1 MNSII
6 IHRDSSC
13 AIDNNSLLHFAMS
26 NEPIANLVLNGLCG
40 CLPQRKI
47 PRFGWSHKSR
57 VVCYIP
63 EEYKTE
69 HSAVRQ
75 KLMFYKENVPICFTA
90 QRETERNKWS
100 VFSNGRFAA
109 KINMELFDRVLTE
122 TKADVLAVNAD
133 PKLMAYLEKVRLT
146 PQNKVAGFRR
156 CYSDCA
162 EPAPVPADWPH
173 FFFIKTAVLKQILID
188 NTLPESFSFFL
199 QKCQS
204 TALMLRAVSIAGVVC
219 DLNTEDGLLNFCIS
233 QLSQAHITRDKNQN
247 SNTISPNSKIIG
259 KVLLGKNVHI
269 GPSTII
275 VGPAIIGNS
284 VKIEENAIIHSS
296 IIGSDVY
303 ISENQV
309 VQNRVITRLQ
319 RNRESIGQCASN
331 FSKHI
336 SYFKFNSNSLKRV
349 NGAYRNWPKLSY
361 AGSLKRIADCS
372 AAIIVLILFAPI
384 MPFIVLAIKL
394 YSPGPVFFKDK
405 RQGQYGKEF
414 QCLKFRSMTVG
425 SESMQD
431 KLKVISEVD
440 GPQFKI
446 VDDPR
451 ISAVGNFL
459 RQTYIDEIP
468 QFFNVLLGQM
478 SVVGPRPSPETENTL
493 CPSWR
498 DARLSVRPGITG
510 LWQIC
515 RTRVPGK
522 DFQEWIHY
530 DTEYVKRL
538 SLKMDLWICWQTMK
552 RMVGNL
558 IDQI

>member
-1 MNSII
+1 MNFVIVHKDNFCTI
-6 IHRDSSC
+6 
-13 AIDNNSLLHFAMS
+13 NNSLLHFAIS

-40 CLPQRKI
+40 SLPQRKI
-47 PRFGWSHKSR
+47 PRFGWSHKSK

-63 EEYKTE
+63 EEWKTE
-69 HSAVRQ
+69 LSAARQ

-100 VFSNGRFAA
+100 VFSNGQFAA
-109 KINMELFDRVLTE
+109 KINIELLNKVLAD

-133 PKLMAYLEKVRLT
+133 PQLMAYLEKVRLT

-162 EPAPVPADWPH
+162 EPAPVPTDWPH
-173 FFFIKTAVLKQILID
+173 FIFIKTAILRQILTD
-188 NTLPESFSFFL
+188 NVLPASFSLFL

-204 TALMLRAVSIAGVVC
+204 TALILRAVNIAGVAF
-219 DLNTEDGLLNFCIS
+219 DLNTEEGLLNFCIS
-233 QLSQAHITRDKNQN
+233 QLSQTRITTDKNRN

-269 GPSTII
+269 GPNAVII
-275 VGPAIIGNS
+275 GPAVIGNN
-284 VKIEENAIIHSS
+284 VKIEKDVIIHSS
-296 IIGSDVY
+296 IIGQDVC
-303 ISENQV
+303 ISEKHV
-309 VQNRVITRLQ
+309 VQNRVVTGPQHNMKTVDRY
-319 RNRESIGQCASN
+319 ASN
-331 FSKHI
+331 FSKQI
-336 SYFKFNSNSLKRV
+336 SYLKFNSNDLKRV
-349 NGAYRNWPKLSY
+349 SGTYRNWSKLSY
-361 AGSLKRIADCS
+361 AGSFKRIADCS
-372 AAIIVLILFAPI
+372 AAIIVLILFVPI
-384 MPFIVLAIKL
+384 MPFIALAIKL
-394 YSPGPVFFKDK
+394 NSPGPVFFRDK
-405 RQGQYGKEF
+405 RQGQHSKEF
-414 QCLKFRSMTVG
+414 HCIKFRSMTAG
-425 SESMQD
+425 AESMQD
-431 KLKVISEVD
+431 KLRIISEVD

-451 ISAVGNFL
+451 ISAVGRFL

-498 DARLSVRPGITG
+498 YARLSVRPGITG

-515 RTRVPGK
+515 RTRIPGK

-538 SLKMDLWICWQTMK
+538 SLKMDLWICWQTIK